1 MMPLYEPID
10 GLDGNRMNEV
20 AVPKGTGM
28 LIGIR
33 ACNRNKRI
41 WGDDAHEWKPE
52 RWLSPAP
59 NALKEAKIPGVYS
72 NLHVI
77 LPVFWR
83 LKFTTLVG

>member
-1 MMPLYEPID
+1 MPLTKPIH
-10 GLDGNRMNEV
+10 GLDGNLITEV
-20 AVPKGTGM
+20 FVPRGTLVVSGNWM
-28 LIGIR
+28 SNI
-33 ACNRNKRI
+33 NKEL
-41 WGDDAHEWKPE
+41 WGNDAEEWKPE